1 MAAVDTNVLVR
12 LILDDDEEQ
21 ARAAR
26 ALQKAHAPLFISH
39 VVLVE
44 LTWVLKAAYGF
55 TRDRLDAVVDMLLD
69 TEGLVV
75 QQPGIVRNAL
85 ALFRVAR
92 AEFSDCMIL
101 AITDSAGEAPL
112 ATFDDKL
119 AKLPHTRRL
128 GRKRSRSR

>member
-12 LILDDDEEQ
+12 LLLDDDEEQ
-21 ARAAR
+21 GRAAR
-26 ALQKAHAPLFISH
+26 TLQKTHAPLFVSH

-55 TRDRLDAVVDMLLD
+55 TRAKLDAVVDMLLD
-69 TEGLVV
+69 TEGLLL
-75 QQPGIVRNAL
+75 QEPGIVRSAL
-85 ALFRVAR
+85 VLFRGSR

-101 AITDSAGEAPL
+101 AIAESAGAGPL

-119 AKLPHTRRL
+119 SKLPQTRRL